1 LFIKR
6 TKRTL
11 RGKTYTN
18 HLLVESVATER
29 GPRHRVICSLG
40 SLGPTPKAQW
50 LKLARHLQDSL
61 GGQESFLEHS
71 AEEQALVQ
79 KATLAA
85 QGKKKRNAGDDIR
98 IDLEEV
104 EVEEARQAGAVYVG
118 HQIWQRLGLDQILA
132 GVGFSHKS
140 CLLTQVM
147 TLNRLIEPSSE
158 LAISEWVAR
167 SALSDILKEDFRH
180 LNEDRLYRNMDRL
193 YGKRGPMEAALC
205 AKEKTLFSLKE
216 SILLYDLT
224 STYFEGLCLSNPKAK
239 RGYSRDSRPDCKQV
253 VVGLVL
259 DGEGFPKA
267 HEIFAGNRS
276 DSTTVA
282 DMLAVLQKRV
292 GKTKDAT
299 VVVDRGMAKPENL
312 ATIQAAGYH
321 WLVAAPQ
328 PERVCYFD
336 QYEEQT
342 GWQEVVREASPRNEG
357 QHKVRVLVKPAH
369 SPDGSQSI
377 ALCWSEGRTQKDRA
391 IRQKQEIRFLADV
404 EKLGKRIALGRLRT
418 AAKIYEAIGRLK
430 ERYPRVARYYH
441 LAYDEQQP
449 ELSCTEDLERKQKAQ
464 SLDGSYLLKSSRNHL
479 SAEDIWRTYLL
490 LTRVEAAFRAMK
502 SPLSERPIFHHLERR
517 VETHIFLCVLAYH
530 LLVCIERA
538 FLEQGIHTSWE
549 TLRTQLSTHHVVTV
563 RLPSTD
569 GRALIIRRDTR
580 PEQIHRDIYRVLRVP
595 ERIMS
600 PIKRWAQNSH

>member
-29 GPRHRVICSLG
+29 GPRHQVICSLG
-40 SLGPTPKAQW
+40 SLGPAPKAQW
-50 LKLARHLQDSL
+50 LKLAHHLQESL

-71 AEEQALVQ
+71 AEEQALVR

-85 QGKKKRNAGDDIR
+85 KGKKKRNAGNDIH
-98 IDLEEV
+98 IDLEQV
-104 EVEEARQAGAVYVG
+104 EVEEARQAGAVHVG

-132 GVGFSHKS
+132 GVGFSHKT
-140 CLLTQVM
+140 CLLSQVM

-158 LAISEWVAR
+158 LAMSEWVAR
-167 SALSDILKEDFRH
+167 SALGDILKEDFSQ

-193 YGKRGPMEAALC
+193 YGKRGPIEAALC
-205 AKEKTLFSLKE
+205 AKEKALFSLKE

-224 STYFEGLCLSNPKAK
+224 STYFEGLSLSNPKAK

-299 VVVDRGMAKPENL
+299 VVVDRAMANPENL
-312 ATIQAAGYH
+312 ASIQAAGYH
-321 WLVAAPQ
+321 WLVAAAQ

-336 QYEEQT
+336 QYEEQA
-342 GWQEVVREASPRNEG
+342 GWQEIVREPSPRNEG
-357 QHKVRVLVKPAH
+357 QHKVRVLVKPAQ

-391 IRQKQEIRFLADV
+391 IRQKQEVRFLADI
-404 EKLGKRIALGRLRT
+404 EKLAKRIALGRLRT
-418 AAKIYEAIGRLK
+418 VAKIYEAIGRLK
-430 ERYPRVARYYH
+430 ERYHRVARYYH
-441 LAYDEQQP
+441 MAYHEQQS
-449 ELSCTEDLERKQKAQ
+449 ELSFSEDVERKQKAE
-464 SLDGSYLLKSSRNHL
+464 SLDGSYLLKSSRSDL
-479 SAEDIWRTYLL
+479 SAEDIWRTYVLL
-490 LTRVEAAFRAMK
+490 SRVEAAFRAMK
-502 SPLSERPIFHHLERR
+502 SPLCERPIFHRLERR

-538 FLEQGIHTSWE
+538 FLDQGIHTSWE
-549 TLRTQLSTHHVVTV
+549 TLRNQLSTHQVVTV
-563 RLPSTD
+563 RLPTTD
-569 GRALIIRRDTR
+569 GQAFTIRRDTR

-595 ERIMS
+595 DRILS
-600 PIKRWAQNSH
+600 PLMRWTQNSH

>member
-1 LFIKR
+1 VFIKR
-6 TKRTL
+6 TKRTF

-29 GPRHRVICSLG
+29 GPRHRVVCSLG
-40 SLGPTPKAQW
+40 SLTPAPKTQW
-50 LKLARHLQDSL
+50 LKLARHLQQSL
-61 GGQESFLEHS
+61 GGQQDLLEPS
-71 AEEQALVQ
+71 ADEQALVQ
-79 KATLAA
+79 KAAVAA
-85 QGKKKRNAGDDIR
+85 TEGKKKHNAGDDVN
-98 IDLEEV
+98 LEEV
-104 EVEEARQAGAVYVG
+104 EVEEAREAGAVHVG

-132 GVGFSHKS
+132 EVGFSHKT

-158 LAISEWVAR
+158 LAMSEWVWR
-167 SALSDILKEDFRH
+167 SALADILKQDFAG
-180 LNEDRLYRNMDRL
+180 LNKDRLYRNMDRL
-193 YGKRGPMEAALC
+193 HGKRGPIEAALC
-205 AKEKTLFSLKE
+205 AKEKSLFSLKE

-224 STYFEGLCLSNPKAK
+224 STYFEGLCLSNAKAK

-253 VVGLVL
+253 VVGLVV

-312 ATIQAAGYH
+312 AAIKAAGYH
-321 WLVAAPQ
+321 WLVAAAQ

-336 QYEEQT
+336 QYEEQA
-342 GWQEVVREASPRNEG
+342 GWQEIVREASPRNEG
-357 QHKVRVLVKPAH
+357 EHKVRVLVKPAQ

-391 IRQKQEIRFLADV
+391 IRQKQEARFLADT
-404 EKLGKRIALGRLRT
+404 EKLSKRIALGRLRT

-430 ERYPRVARYYH
+430 ERYPRVARYYG
-441 LAYDEQQP
+441 LAYDEQQCQ
-449 ELSCTEDLERKQKAQ
+449 LSCLEDLERKQKAE
-464 SLDGSYLLKSSRNHL
+464 SLDGSYLLKSSRNDL
-479 SAEDIWRTYLL
+479 SAEDIWRTYIL

-502 SPLSERPIFHHLERR
+502 SPLCERPIFHHLERR

-549 TLRTQLSTHHVVTV
+549 TLRRQLSTHQVVTV
-563 RLPSTD
+563 RIPIAH
-569 GRALIIRRDTR
+569 GRVLCLRRDTR
-580 PEQIHRDIYRVLRVP
+580 PEPIHCDIYRVLRIS
-595 ERIMS
+595 ERIVS
-600 PIKRWAQNSH
+600 PIKKWTQNSH

>member
-6 TKRTL
+6 TQRTL

-40 SLGPTPKAQW
+40 SLGPAPKAQW
-50 LKLARHLQDSL
+50 LKLAHHLQDSL

-85 QGKKKRNAGDDIR
+85 KGKKERDAGNDIC
-98 IDLEEV
+98 IDLEKV
-104 EVEEARQAGAVYVG
+104 EVEEARQAGTVHVG

-132 GVGFSHKS
+132 EVGFSHKTR
-140 CLLTQVM
+140 LLTQVM

-158 LAISEWVAR
+158 LAMSEWVAR
-167 SALSDILKEDFRH
+167 SALSDILKEDFSQ

-193 YGKRGPMEAALC
+193 YGKRAPIEAALC
-205 AKEKTLFSLKE
+205 AKEKSLFSLQE

-224 STYFEGLCLSNPKAK
+224 SSYFEGLCLSNPKAK

-259 DGEGFPKA
+259 DAEGFPRA
-267 HEIFAGNRS
+267 HEIFAGNRT

-292 GKTKDAT
+292 GKSKDAT
-299 VVVDRGMAKPENL
+299 VVVDRGMANPENL

-321 WLVAAPQ
+321 WLVAAAQ

-342 GWQEVVREASPRNEG
+342 GWQEIVREPSPRNEG
-357 QHKVRVLVKPAH
+357 QHKVRVLVKPAQ

-377 ALCWSEGRTQKDRA
+377 ALCWSQGRTEKDRA
-391 IRQKQEIRFLADV
+391 IRQKHEVRFLADT
-404 EKLGKRIALGRLRT
+404 EKLAKRIALGRLRT
-418 AAKIYEAIGRLK
+418 TAKVYEAIGRLK
-430 ERYPRVARYYH
+430 ERYPRVARYYQ
-441 LAYDEQQP
+441 LAYDEQQGQ
-449 ELSCTEDLERKQKAQ
+449 LSCLEDLQRKQKAE
-464 SLDGSYLLKSSRNHL
+464 SLDGSYLLKSSRKNL
-479 SAEDIWRTYLL
+479 DAEDIWRTYILL
-490 LTRVEAAFRAMK
+490 SRVEAAFRAMK
-502 SPLSERPIFHHLERR
+502 SPLCERPIFHHLERR

-549 TLRTQLSTHHVVTV
+549 TLRRQLSTHQVVTV
-563 RLPSTD
+563 RLPTTD
-569 GRALIIRRDTR
+569 GRAFTIRRDTR
-580 PEQIHRDIYRVLRVP
+580 PEQIHRDIYRVLRLP
-595 ERIMS
+595 DRILS
-600 PIKRWAQNSH
+600 PIMRWTQNSH

>member
-29 GPRHRVICSLG
+29 GPRHRVVCSLG
-40 SLGPTPKAQW
+40 SLAPAPKAQW
-50 LKLARHLQDSL
+50 LKLAHHLQECL
-61 GGQESFLEHS
+61 GGQESLLEHS
-71 AEEQALVQ
+71 AQEQALVQ
-79 KATLAA
+79 KATLVTK
-85 QGKKKRNAGDDIR
+85 GKKKRNAGGDIN
-98 IDLEEV
+98 INLEEV
-104 EVEEARQAGAVYVG
+104 EVEEARQAGAVHVG
-118 HQIWQRLGLDQILA
+118 HQIWQRLGLDEILA
-132 GVGFSHKS
+132 EAGFGHNTR
-140 CLLTQVM
+140 LLTQVM
-147 TLNRLIEPSSE
+147 TLNRLIEPCSE
-158 LAISEWVAR
+158 LAMSQWVGR
-167 SALSDILKEDFRH
+167 SALGDLLKEEFSE

-193 YGKRGPMEAALC
+193 YGKRGPIEAALS
-205 AKEKTLFSLKE
+205 AKEKSLFSLKD

-224 STYFEGLCLSNPKAK
+224 STYFEGLCLANPKAK

-282 DMLAVLQKRV
+282 DMLAILQKRV

-299 VVVDRGMAKPENL
+299 VVVDRGMANPENL

-328 PERVCYFD
+328 PERVCYFE
-336 QYEEQT
+336 QFEEQE
-342 GWQEVVREASPRNEG
+342 GWQEIVREPSPRNEG
-357 QHKVRVLVKPAH
+357 QQKVRVLIKPAQ

-391 IRQKQEIRFLADV
+391 IRQKQEVRFLADT
-404 EKLGKRIALGRLRT
+404 EKLAKRIALGRLRT

-441 LAYDEQQP
+441 MAYEEQKS
-449 ELSCTEDLERKQKAQ
+449 ELSCREDLQRKQKAE
-464 SLDGSYLLKSSRNHL
+464 SLDGSYLLKSSRSDL
-479 SAEDIWRTYLL
+479 RTEDIWRTYVL

-502 SPLSERPIFHHLERR
+502 SPLCERPIFHHLERR

-538 FLEQGIHTSWE
+538 FLEQGVHTSWE
-549 TLRTQLSTHHVVTV
+549 TLRSQLSTHQVVTV
-563 RLPSTD
+563 RLPTTD
-569 GRALIIRRDTR
+569 GRTLTIRRDTR

-595 ERIMS
+595 ERILS
-600 PIKRWAQNSH
+600 PIKRWTQNSH

>member
-29 GPRHRVICSLG
+29 GPRHRVVCSLG
-40 SLGPTPKAQW
+40 SLAPAPKAQW
-50 LKLARHLQDSL
+50 LKLAHHLQECL
-61 GGQESFLEHS
+61 GGQESLLEHS
-71 AEEQALVQ
+71 AQEQALVQ
-79 KATLAA
+79 KATLVTK
-85 QGKKKRNAGDDIR
+85 GKKKRNAGGDIN
-98 IDLEEV
+98 INLEEV
-104 EVEEARQAGAVYVG
+104 EVEEARQAGAVHVG
-118 HQIWQRLGLDQILA
+118 HQIWQRLGLDEILA
-132 GVGFSHKS
+132 EAGFGHNTR
-140 CLLTQVM
+140 LLTQVM
-147 TLNRLIEPSSE
+147 TLNRLIEPCSE
-158 LAISEWVAR
+158 LAMSQWVGR
-167 SALSDILKEDFRH
+167 SALGDLLKEEFSE

-193 YGKRGPMEAALC
+193 YGKRGPIEAALS
-205 AKEKTLFSLKE
+205 AKEKSLFSLKD

-224 STYFEGLCLSNPKAK
+224 STYFEGLCLANPKAK

-282 DMLAVLQKRV
+282 DMLAILQKRV

-299 VVVDRGMAKPENL
+299 VVVDRGMANPENL

-328 PERVCYFD
+328 PERVCYFE
-336 QYEEQT
+336 QFEEQE
-342 GWQEVVREASPRNEG
+342 GWQEIVREPSPRNEG
-357 QHKVRVLVKPAH
+357 QQKVRVLIKPAQ

-391 IRQKQEIRFLADV
+391 IRQKQEVRFLADT
-404 EKLGKRIALGRLRT
+404 EKLAKRIALGRLRT

-441 LAYDEQQP
+441 MAYEEQKS
-449 ELSCTEDLERKQKAQ
+449 ELSCREDLQRKQKAE
-464 SLDGSYLLKSSRNHL
+464 SLDGSYLLKSSRSDL
-479 SAEDIWRTYLL
+479 RTEDIWRTYVL

-502 SPLSERPIFHHLERR
+502 SPLCERPIFHHLERR

-549 TLRTQLSTHHVVTV
+549 TLRSQLSTHQVVTV
-563 RLPSTD
+563 RLPTTD
-569 GRALIIRRDTR
+569 GRTLTIRRDTR

-595 ERIMS
+595 ERILS
-600 PIKRWAQNSH
+600 PIKRWTQNSH

>member
-11 RGKTYTN
+11 RGKIYTN

-40 SLGPTPKAQW
+40 SLGPAPKAQW
-50 LKLARHLQDSL
+50 LKLAHHLQDSL
-61 GGQESFLEHS
+61 GGQESFLEQS
-71 AEEQALVQ
+71 AQEQALVQ
-79 KATLAA
+79 KATWAA
-85 QGKKKRNAGDDIR
+85 KGKKKRNAGGDIN
-98 IDLEEV
+98 INLEEV
-104 EVEEARQAGAVYVG
+104 EVEEARQAGAVHVG

-132 GVGFSHKS
+132 GVGFSHKT

-158 LAISEWVAR
+158 LAMSEWVAR
-167 SALSDILKEDFRH
+167 SALSDILKEDFSQ

-193 YGKRGPMEAALC
+193 YGQRGPIEAGLRAE
-205 AKEKTLFSLKE
+205 EKTLFSLKE

-292 GKTKDAT
+292 GKSKDAT

-321 WLVAAPQ
+321 WLVAAAQ

-336 QYEEQT
+336 QYEEQA
-342 GWQEVVREASPRNEG
+342 GWQEIVREPSPRNEG
-357 QHKVRVLVKPAH
+357 QHKMRVLVKPAH

-391 IRQKQEIRFLADV
+391 IRQKQEIRFLADI
-404 EKLGKRIALGRLRT
+404 EKLGRRIALGRLRT

-430 ERYPRVARYYH
+430 ERYPRVARYYQ
-441 LAYDEQQP
+441 LAYDEQQC
-449 ELSCTEDLERKQKAQ
+449 ELRCLEDLERKQKAE
-464 SLDGSYLLKSSRNHL
+464 SLDGSYLLKSSRNDL
-479 SAEDIWRTYLL
+479 SAEDIWRTYVL

-502 SPLSERPIFHHLERR
+502 SPLCERPIFHRLERR

-538 FLEQGIHTSWE
+538 FLDQGIHTSWE
-549 TLRTQLSTHHVVTV
+549 TLRRQLSTHQVVTV
-563 RLPSTD
+563 RLPTTD
-569 GRALIIRRDTR
+569 GQAFTIRRDTR
-580 PEQIHRDIYRVLRVP
+580 PEQIHRDIYRVLRVS
-595 ERIMS
+595 ERILS
-600 PIKRWAQNSH
+600 PIMRWTQNSH